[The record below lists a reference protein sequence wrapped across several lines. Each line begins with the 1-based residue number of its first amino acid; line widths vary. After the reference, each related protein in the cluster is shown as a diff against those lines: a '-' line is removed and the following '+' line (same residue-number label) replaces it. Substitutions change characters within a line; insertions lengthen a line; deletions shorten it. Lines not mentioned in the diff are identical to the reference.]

1 MPQIIE
7 FLEYLDFHQYIPSS
21 HTKKQAKK
29 NHQTLGIVNL
39 GFFWKNDWENGLRYL
54 K

>member
-7 FLEYLDFHQYIPSS
+7 FLEYLDFHQYIP
-21 HTKKQAKK
+21 KKKAKT

-39 GFFWKNDWENGLRYL
+39 GFFWKKMIE
-54 K
+54 KTV